1 MYMQLNVI
9 QIASLTLCDILPEK
23 QAKEKHMYML
33 KHQTVS
39 SLTTALS
46 NSFLIPKEQL
56 PILTNINLYNQGQ
69 I

>member
-1 MYMQLNVI
+1 MTFYQKN
-9 QIASLTLCDILPEK
+9 K

-46 NSFLIPKEQL
+46 NSFLIIPKEQL